1 VLTTIAIESLKRR
14 KNTALLTLVSIVISV
29 SLLLSVD
36 IIRSQ
41 VKDSFTRTV
50 SGVDVIVGAP
60 SGQLNLLLSSV
71 FNLTTPSKGISWDS
85 VSSLNSDP
93 RVSWLIPL
101 SLGDTHSGYRVIGT
115 TNAYFEH
122 FKYGDKQPL
131 VFAEGAPFAHAGSA
145 VIGADV
151 AESLGYRVED
161 SIVISHGLGN
171 VSFRQHDGFPF
182 SVTGVLEKTGTP
194 VDKAVYVTLIGLE
207 KAHEHTGPSGI
218 VKPSQSI
225 QRPSNLHAQSH
236 AHSDGEVAVHD
247 KDEHDKI
254 SHEKAEPEEAG
265 HKEKRNEGDNS
276 LHAHAE
282 EPERQRMGKMDVE
295 NSTVSS
301 VSAVMLGL
309 KNRVTALQ
317 LQYQLNQRSNE
328 PVLAILPGMALAEL
342 WQIMGNVEALLLL
355 LSSLIVVS
363 ALIGLATMLLATMR
377 ERYQEIAV
385 LRTIG
390 ASPGAL
396 LILVQLEALLIALAG
411 CSVSML
417 VVTGLLTVLKP
428 WLSAEFGLFLSDT
441 LLSSNSLAI
450 VTLVLI
456 STYIVSF
463 FPAYAAYKRGLH
475 AELNSQ

>member
-1 VLTTIAIESLKRR
+1 MLTTIALESLKRR
-14 KNTALLTLVSIVISV
+14 KSTALLTLLSMIISV

-36 IIRSQ
+36 IIRTQ
-41 VKDSFTRTV
+41 VKSSFTRTV

-71 FNLTTPSKGISWDS
+71 FNLTAPSKGISWDS
-85 VSSLNSDP
+85 VSSLENDS

-115 TNAYFEH
+115 TNAFFEH

-131 VFAEGAPFAHAGSA
+131 GFSGGGPFSHLGSA
-145 VIGADV
+145 VIGVDV
-151 AESLGYRVED
+151 AESLGYRVGD

-194 VDKAVYVTLIGLE
+194 VDKAVYVTLVGLE
-207 KAHEHTGPSGI
+207 KAHEHASPSKI
-218 VKPSQSI
+218 VRPSHSI
-225 QRPSNLHAQSH
+225 QRLHGAK
-236 AHSDGEVAVHD
+236 AHSDVEAAGDAG
-247 KDEHDKI
+247 
-254 SHEKAEPEEAG
+254 AG
-265 HKEKRNEGDNS
+265 HKEDGRKENGNTHTHKEE
-276 LHAHAE
+276 AE
-282 EPERQRMGKMDVE
+282 SEHISEIEFE
-295 NSTVSS
+295 NTSVST

-317 LQYQLNQRSNE
+317 LQYQLNQRNSE

-390 ASPGAL
+390 ASPAAL
-396 LILVQLEALLIALAG
+396 LVLVQLEALLIALVG
-411 CSVSML
+411 CGASML
-417 VVTGLLTVLKP
+417 IVTGMLTVLKP
-428 WLSAEFGLFLSDT
+428 WLSAEFGLFLGDT
-441 LLSSNSLAI
+441 LLSSNSVAI
-450 VTLVLI
+450 VILVLV

-475 AELNSQ
+475 TELTKK